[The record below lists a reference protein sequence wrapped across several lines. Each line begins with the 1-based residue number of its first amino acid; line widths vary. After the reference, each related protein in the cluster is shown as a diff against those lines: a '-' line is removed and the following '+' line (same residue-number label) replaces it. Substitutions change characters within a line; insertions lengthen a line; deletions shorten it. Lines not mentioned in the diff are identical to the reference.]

1 MKKITIL
8 SLFALSF
15 SSFANSALQ
24 DRLDERRENANKK
37 RTAEVTKVM
46 DEALQH
52 LKDSG
57 IVEESI
63 KKGTKVP
70 SFNIGGKDISE
81 YYKDGS
87 IIISFYRGSW
97 CPYCMIQLKE
107 YQKYYREIQKK
118 GAKLIVLAPD
128 TKKEIAKTKRN
139 HKLEFP
145 IFSDVDNQIAKK
157 FGLAFKLEER
167 LKEVYAKFGID
178 IQKNQNSEKYE
189 LPLPGTYIVNKDG
202 KIIYAFADA
211 DYTKRADPKDLLKYL
226 K

>member
-1 MKKITIL
+1 MKTITIL
-8 SLFALSF
+8 SLFALTF
-15 SSFANSALQ
+15 SSLADSALQ

-37 RTAEVTKVM
+37 RPVEVTKVM
-46 DEALQH
+46 DEALKH

-57 IVEESI
+57 IVEESV
-63 KKGTKVP
+63 KKGTQVP
-70 SFNIGGKDISE
+70 SFKVGGKDISE
-81 YYKDGS
+81 YYKDGNT
-87 IIISFYRGSW
+87 IISFYRGSW

-107 YQKYYREIQKK
+107 YQKYYQEIQKK

-139 HKLEFP
+139 HKLDFP
-145 IFSDVDNQIAKK
+145 IYSDVDNQIAKK
-157 FGLAFKLEER
+157 FGLAFKLEES
-167 LKEVYAKFGID
+167 LKELYVKFGID
-178 IQKNQNSEKYE
+178 IKNNQNSEQFE

-211 DYTKRADPKDLLKYL
+211 DYTKRADPKDLIRYL